1 MGTVAALAEL
11 FIISVYLP
19 VHSDIRRSNPTEG
32 SSVDQVI
39 DLKALLVEREDCDAG
54 TIQKLREGLAQGG
67 TQFKALKEVNDT
79 LRKRL
84 DNAPP
89 ALAKSKSSS
98 FTVSACR
105 TPTTSN

>member
-1 MGTVAALAEL
+1 MG
-11 FIISVYLP
+11 LP
-19 VHSDIRRSNPTEG
+19 ARSRFNRPGGLSHMWLGEG

-84 DNAPP
+84 EAPRRP
-89 ALAKSKSSS
+89 WPKNC
-98 FTVSACR
+98 T
-105 TPTTSN
+105 